1 MQTVF
6 ILSTFLIS
14 LLRAAKNHLLIP
26 GPPAFFV
33 LYTYLQLSGGLS
45 ASRRLTY
52 NIGSCAIR
60 GVSNL
65 REIQLEMVSTIL
77 NLAVR
82 KRNLRPSITIKNP
95 RTAHSRER
103 YTPFFVRPAL
113 LTILIL
119 IGFTTSG
126 QECGDVQKVRL
137 SMNISSEILDSL
149 YVKALNNRI
158 DLLLQSGWQ
167 YVEMNEFGSRAKNLN
182 VSERYKFL
190 TVAELIKL
198 SLKKK
203 KAVDALRVVHT
214 IISTD
219 TIDFNFGN
227 IRITGERKLHFYKGL
242 RFRKANISVNC
253 SQDNV
258 YDPDIRFV
266 FDSSNREWKISTNR
280 FIKKQKE

>member
-149 YVKALNNRI
+149 YVKALNNLSSSFCSAFFRPAY
-158 DLLLQSGWQ
+158 LLGHRAAFADWSLPFHIQTLFCRPHAFSIFVAVVRNVYLFASGI
-167 YVEMNEFGSRAKNLN
+167 R
-182 VSERYKFL
+182 
-190 TVAELIKL
+190 
-198 SLKKK
+198 SLKQFEQRR
-203 KAVDALRVVHT
+203 L
-214 IISTD
+214 
-219 TIDFNFGN
+219 F
-227 IRITGERKLHFYKGL
+227 LHFFWMQTL
-242 RFRKANISVNC
+242 FILWRFKSLSPGRQKAPFATRAASVLF
-253 SQDNV
+253 SLQ
-258 YDPDIRFV
+258 V
-266 FDSSNREWKISTNR
+266 FSTFR
-280 FIKKQKE
+280 